1 MTEQRLTQ
9 AEFTKL
15 VGEVERLSQ
24 LRDQEINREQ
34 MEEILQELKL
44 PTDLVDEAML
54 QLRRREAL
62 AVEKKRNNLIT
73 MVVIFGFLI
82 VIATTFSGLKF
93 NDKH

>member
-73 MVVIFGFLI
+73 MVVVFGF
-82 VIATTFSGLKF
+82 
-93 NDKH
+93 

>member
-34 MEEILQELKL
+34 MLS
-44 PTDLVDEAML
+44 
-54 QLRRREAL
+54 
-62 AVEKKRNNLIT
+62 LIH
-73 MVVIFGFLI
+73 I
-82 VIATTFSGLKF
+82 
-93 NDKH
+93 